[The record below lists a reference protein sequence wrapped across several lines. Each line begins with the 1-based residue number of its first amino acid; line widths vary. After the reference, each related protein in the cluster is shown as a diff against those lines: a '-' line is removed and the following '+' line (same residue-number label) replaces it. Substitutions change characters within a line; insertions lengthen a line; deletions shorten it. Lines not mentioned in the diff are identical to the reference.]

1 MLIDWASRL
10 DRPLSR
16 GANWHG
22 VHPASLEKSAT
33 ASVAARISLSLE
45 AVRAHGFLL
54 LAAFDI
60 HRHLVEIQI
69 DMRAQLRRA
78 HRRGEVLTRNR
89 AQRPL
94 LGDIERVR
102 EFPQLAKRSFGGIP
116 PNDIPRRAGTRSAKP
131 GSLLLLRQEVAE
143 TSLCKDVLSL
153 QMEQPLVTSAV
164 DGTRA
169 GDRIVLAPAIGRA
182 VGAAD
187 EPPVQHGEEPARSN
201 AKPCLRLPA
210 SSAITARQP
219 VSSHSRSNT
228 SAGPMRR
235 VAILVAASSCAAA
248 STIALAANKSR
259 SSWPFA
265 GSTIARL
272 RGLDLGDLRAYGFR
286 RRAPPHLP
294 RHLLF
299 GTTTFRPTP
308 LVLTRKFPPSPS
320 KIPFFRRQLRKSG

>member
-69 DMRAQLRRA
+69 DMRAQLRHCA

-94 LGDIERVR
+94 LGDIDRVR
-102 EFPQLAKRSFGGIP
+102 EFPQLAKRRFGGIP

-187 EPPVQHGEEPARSN
+187 EQPVQHGEEHRPLQCKAVLAFACQLRDHRAAAGLLPQPFKHQRRSDAPSGDRFLLVN
-201 AKPCLRLPA
+201 VARLPE
-210 SSAITARQP
+210 
-219 VSSHSRSNT
+219 
-228 SAGPMRR
+228 
-235 VAILVAASSCAAA
+235 
-248 STIALAANKSR
+248 
-259 SSWPFA
+259 
-265 GSTIARL
+265 
-272 RGLDLGDLRAYGFR
+272 
-286 RRAPPHLP
+286 
-294 RHLLF
+294 LLF
-299 GTTTFRPTP
+299 ND
-308 LVLTRKFPPSPS
+308 
-320 KIPFFRRQLRKSG
+320 